1 MQAQAFSNV
10 GRLALLG
17 LILSVSVLVIVV
29 SVVNGFE
36 RELRERVLG
45 LIPAVTV
52 VFRDGLSAGAEA
64 QIEAHPQLQGSPYV
78 QGQVLLVRDG
88 EITTAEV
95 TGIVPEKYGNVTQ
108 LFDYTEQKSYEVL
121 KADGFG
127 IVLGATIAERLQAQ
141 PGDYLRLVMPVAGVS
156 AAGAVPRQRRMQVVD
171 ILRSDSLIDGQ
182 AAYVHLQTAL
192 KLFRLRQ
199 AQGYQLRAD
208 DLFDLNPLSIE
219 LYERF
224 GEQVRVRTWMDRY
237 GSLYQA
243 IAVQKLTMFFLLLFL
258 VAVAAFNLVSGLV
271 MIVEQRKADIAVLMT
286 LGLDARGVLLVF
298 INLGVV
304 MAVLGIGLGL
314 TAGGVLAMLLPGLFS
329 SLSELF
335 SAQLMSQYFI
345 NYLPSEVRP
354 LDLVVIGGISF
365 LLAGLATLFPAW
377 RATRVLPSEVLNH
390 E

>member
-78 QGQVLLVRDG
+78 HGQVLLVRDG

-108 LFDYTEQKSYEVL
+108 LFDYTEQKSHEVL

-127 IVLGATIAERLQAQ
+127 IILGATIAERLQAQ

>member
-1 MQAQAFSNV
+1 
-10 GRLALLG
+10 
-17 LILSVSVLVIVV
+17 
-29 SVVNGFE
+29 
-36 RELRERVLG
+36 
-45 LIPAVTV
+45 
-52 VFRDGLSAGAEA
+52 
-64 QIEAHPQLQGSPYV
+64 
-78 QGQVLLVRDG
+78 
-88 EITTAEV
+88 
-95 TGIVPEKYGNVTQ
+95 
-108 LFDYTEQKSYEVL
+108 
-121 KADGFG
+121 
-127 IVLGATIAERLQAQ
+127 
-141 PGDYLRLVMPVAGVS
+141 
-156 AAGAVPRQRRMQVVD
+156 
-171 ILRSDSLIDGQ
+171 
-182 AAYVHLQTAL
+182 
-192 KLFRLRQ
+192 
-199 AQGYQLRAD
+199 
-208 DLFDLNPLSIE
+208 
-219 LYERF
+219 
-224 GEQVRVRTWMDRY
+224 EQVRVRTWMDRY